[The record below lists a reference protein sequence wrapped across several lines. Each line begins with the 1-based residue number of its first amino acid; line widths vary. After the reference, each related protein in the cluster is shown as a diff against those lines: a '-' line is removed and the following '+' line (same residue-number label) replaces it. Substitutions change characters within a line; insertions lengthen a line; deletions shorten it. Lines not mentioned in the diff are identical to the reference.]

1 MKKLYKKVPGV
12 EYISI
17 TNSGEVYSDLSK
29 MVRKNVTGT
38 DGYHYIRHRKK
49 NYAVHRL
56 VALAWIGVP
65 DIPRQVNHKNGIKK
79 DNRVSNLEW
88 VTQAENL
95 QHALDTGL
103 RNTDAITHKRNED
116 SPNSK
121 PIIQYSLSG
130 EFIKEWPCAWE
141 AQRQLGIQQQNISKM
156 CTGAVQILKGIGYK
170 RKSAGGFIWKFKVT

>member
-1 MKKLYKKVPGV
+1 MSEKYRSVPGV
-12 EYISI
+12 EYISVSNNGI
-17 TNSGEVYSDLSK
+17 VYSSLSK

-38 DGYHYIRHRKK
+38 DGYHYIRHRNK

-65 DIPRQVNHKNGIKK
+65 EIPKQVNHKNGIKT
-79 DNRVSNLEW
+79 DNRIENLEW
-88 VTQAENL
+88 LSHAENL

-103 RNTDAITHKRNED
+103 RTTDAITYKRNEE

-121 PIIQYSLSG
+121 PVLQLSLSG

-141 AQRQLGIQQQNISKM
+141 VNRVLGISQQNISKM
-156 CTGAVQILKGIGYK
+156 CTGAVEVIKGVKYK
-170 RKSAGGFIWKFKVT
+170 RKSAGGFIWKFK